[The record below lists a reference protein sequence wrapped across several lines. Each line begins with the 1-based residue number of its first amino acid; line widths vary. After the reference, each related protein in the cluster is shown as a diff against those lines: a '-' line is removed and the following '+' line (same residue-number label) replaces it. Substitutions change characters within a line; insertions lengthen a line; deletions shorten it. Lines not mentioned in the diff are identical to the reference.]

1 MAGHAASRTVPFGS
15 VSEPR
20 SLTGHLIQIK
30 ASLTGAANDPAFVL
44 RQSSSPTAQEDK
56 QS

>member
-56 QS
+56 